1 MIDFINDT
9 FIHIFSA
16 FPAVDFKRFL
26 LSLVNKQKKTDF
38 LIARNYF
45 NYLWKSHFEWRPQQ
59 TTKQSA
65 RQFYKKNDNQINVNL
80 CQF

>member
-1 MIDFINDT
+1 MLAGNRYNWRSEKISPKPVDPTLSNLVRSALK
-9 FIHIFSA
+9 IF
-16 FPAVDFKRFL
+16 L
-26 LSLVNKQKKTDF
+26 GNKQKKTDF

-65 RQFYKKNDNQINVNL
+65 RQFNKKTTAE
-80 CQF
+80 